1 MSATEANQ
9 PDPIA
14 VDVFAY
20 WLEGFAYGIDG
31 RSIDGPWVAG
41 ELHDCLIQCGFALV
55 KLPAPAGM
63 DSDGQIWFDTTETRV
78 DTTGREP
85 EIYSGRNQRTVKQL
99 REEAAELLS
108 IAALVDAINAGAK

>member
-1 MSATEANQ
+1 MSDEAR
-9 PDPIA
+9 DVIA
-14 VDVFAY
+14 GTLNIRA
-20 WLEGFAYGIDG
+20 
-31 RSIDGPWVAG
+31 PWVSP
-41 ELHDCLIQCGFALV
+41 EQWHDTASNLLTALTNAGFALV